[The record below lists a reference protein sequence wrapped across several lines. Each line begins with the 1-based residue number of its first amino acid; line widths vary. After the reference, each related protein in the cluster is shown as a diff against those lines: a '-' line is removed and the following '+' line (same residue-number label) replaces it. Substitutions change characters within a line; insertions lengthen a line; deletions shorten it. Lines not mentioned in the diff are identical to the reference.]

1 MVGFSNNQD
10 INEKSIDPNESTRGL
25 NVKPSTHLVYLTQAL
40 LPPSLPVDSHI
51 DSSRI
56 VVPNPVRAH
65 AFIALGKVCLRDETL
80 AKECLNLF
88 AQELRSRNS
97 NATIKSSALL
107 VLGGF
112 CARYT
117 HLTDMFLPLMA
128 SCLHL
133 EHTESSDLTKQ
144 ISSDTM
150 PSIVR
155 QHTILILSNLL
166 LQDYMKWKGLLFHQ
180 LLAATVGDDVTVAN
194 LAHLILCE
202 PLLSKQP
209 LLFFNNFVDV
219 IFVLNGCSVLSTHA
233 ANYQDY
239 SEAGIKSMLALE
251 KVELLRIRARDKRFQ
266 IYSMVLQHS
275 TDEEKIGISAR
286 IAKNILGVAIRESG
300 DLRSA
305 CSTLQSDKTSSF
317 FPSAYSVISDSFA
330 ILPDKKLCMNKSTG
344 FNDDLN
350 LSSSIN
356 ESSSMLSSV
365 KDHLLSKISR
375 KHLIESVIPILCKLK
390 PILEKSRS
398 PLLKD
403 LMKYL
408 VLYLSAI

>member
-1 MVGFSNNQD
+1 MVGFSDNQD

-144 ISSDTM
+144 ISSDAM

-239 SEAGIKSMLALE
+239 SEAGIKRMLALE
-251 KVELLRIRARDKRFQ
+251 KVELLRIRAREKRFQ
-266 IYSMVLQHS
+266 IYSMAGS
-275 TDEEKIGISAR
+275 
-286 IAKNILGVAIRESG
+286 
-300 DLRSA
+300 
-305 CSTLQSDKTSSF
+305 
-317 FPSAYSVISDSFA
+317 
-330 ILPDKKLCMNKSTG
+330 
-344 FNDDLN
+344 
-350 LSSSIN
+350 
-356 ESSSMLSSV
+356 
-365 KDHLLSKISR
+365 
-375 KHLIESVIPILCKLK
+375 
-390 PILEKSRS
+390 
-398 PLLKD
+398 
-403 LMKYL
+403 
-408 VLYLSAI
+408 